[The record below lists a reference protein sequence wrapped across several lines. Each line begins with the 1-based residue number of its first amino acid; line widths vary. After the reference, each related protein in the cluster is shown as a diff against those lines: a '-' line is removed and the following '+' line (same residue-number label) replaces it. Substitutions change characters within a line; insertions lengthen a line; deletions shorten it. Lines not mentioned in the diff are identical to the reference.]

1 MEPAPE
7 LVAFAERLFRSIS
20 NFDGEAIADAFS
32 REEGTV
38 AIGTALEEWWVDFD
52 EIAALFRV
60 QLQEMAGIGPVHLEV
75 QRLDAFK
82 EGSVGWIQSQMVAP
96 MGDVPSTPLRLTMT
110 LHEEGAYW
118 RVVQYHASFPLSNE
132 ESFGMTMTT
141 ALDDILI
148 EVQGDAPPSSALSDD
163 GSTTI
168 VFTDIEGST
177 ALMETLGETSWLEL
191 LAWHEEVVHR
201 QTVLFGG
208 TVVKGQGDGFMLA
221 FPSIGAGASC
231 AMAIQRSLSAGWNG
245 IQVPVRIGVHSGN
258 ARAEGGDF
266 FGRTVVVAARV
277 AGAAAGREILV
288 SRAVQEGLGGALPL
302 AGARTLAL
310 KGLSGEQVAF
320 PLEWR

>member
-20 NFDGEAIADAFS
+20 NLDGDAIADAFS
-32 REEGTV
+32 RADGVV
-38 AIGTALEEWWVDFD
+38 AIGTALEEWWVNFD

-60 QLQEMAGIGPVHLEV
+60 QLQEMVGMGPFDIVIE
-75 QRLDAFK
+75 RIDAFK
-82 EGSVGWIQSQMVAP
+82 EGSVGWIQSQITAP
-96 MGDVPSTPLRLTMT
+96 VGDLPQTPMRLTMT

-132 ESFGMTMTT
+132 VTMGMNMTT
-141 ALDDILI
+141 ALDDLLVH
-148 EVQGDAPPSSALSDD
+148 VQGDSPPSSALSDD

-168 VFTDIEGST
+168 AFTDIEGST

-191 LAWHEEVVHR
+191 LAWHEGVVRR

-208 TVVKGQGDGFMLA
+208 VVVKGQGDGFMLA

-231 AMAIQRSLSAGWNG
+231 AMAIQRALGAGWNG
-245 IQVPVRIGVHSGN
+245 VQVPVRIGMHCGN
-258 ARAEGGDF
+258 AKAEVGDF

-277 AGAAAGREILV
+277 AGAAMGREILV
-288 SRAVQEGLGGALPL
+288 SKAVQEGLGGAFPL
-302 AGARTLAL
+302 AGARSLTL
-310 KGLSGEQVAF
+310 KGLSGEHVAF